1 MRNRLRLLSLPVFI
15 FLLASCHHPGTD
27 GAQLF
32 TRLDKD
38 ETGINFQNTLFDDE
52 SLNVLNYIYFYNGA
66 GVAIG
71 DINNDGLPDILF
83 TGNMVHNRLFLN
95 KGNFKFE
102 DITQKSGVAELQGW
116 CTGAT
121 MADVNGDGLTDIY
134 ICRSADASPAR
145 RQNLLFINNGNLT
158 FTEKAA
164 EYGLADQGFSTQAAF
179 FDYDK
184 DGDLD
189 LFLINHSLHQYT
201 TGAIEN
207 PGWRKERQPAFE
219 CKLFRND
226 PSPTL
231 HHPVYTDVST
241 ASGINS
247 DILTFGLGLAISDLN
262 NDGWPDVYVS
272 NDFNEPDYLFINN
285 GPTAA
290 STGPATPGATPTG
303 STKTGAAAPA
313 GTHVT
318 FTERLSNCMDQTSL
332 YSMGNDA
339 ADFNN
344 DGLIDLMTLDMLPED
359 NHTQKMHSGAEN
371 FNKFQALFSRGFY
384 YQYSRNMLQK
394 NNGDGTFSEIG
405 QLSGVSNTDWSWS
418 ALFSDFDN
426 DGNKDL
432 LVTNGYVKDY
442 TDMDFLKYS
451 ADNAMRANTENK
463 EQAIKEAIG
472 RMPPSPGTSYLY
484 RNNGNSTFSRA
495 NAQWG
500 IDQKTVSAGAAY
512 VDLDNDGALD
522 LVINNTNE
530 YAGIYRNNARQ
541 NHYLKIALLGD
552 PKNSTGIGSK
562 VKLFCKDT
570 ILYQEA
576 FPVRGFQSSVDPV
589 LNFGTGDHNVIDSV
603 LVIWPDDR
611 FQVLHQVKADQL
623 LKIAKKDASG
633 VWDYKAGHVAPKPL
647 LTNISAPPASGVKN
661 SSVLVHAENA
671 FNDFDQQ
678 PLLLNYLSRR
688 GPCMAKADVN
698 GDGLEDLYVGGSKG
712 HPGQLLL
719 QSKTGAFVSAHS
731 IAIEKDSLADDG
743 AALFFDA
750 NGDGHPD
757 LFVAAGGYELEGNNP
772 LLQPRL
778 YLNDGKGHFS
788 LAAKALPNLLLNASC
803 ATAADVDGDGAI
815 DLFIGGRVVPGKYPL
830 SPGSKLL
837 LGDGKGHFTDQTAQ
851 AAHALD
857 SLGMVTDAVWIDL
870 NKDKKPDLVLVG
882 EWMPVK
888 VFINVGSSEKDKA
901 AAVSGNSGFAPLL
914 KDASSQY
921 IKFPSTGWWNR
932 ITVADLNGD
941 GNPDLVLGNQ
951 GTNNQFTA
959 SPSRPLTLYYK
970 DFNHNGT
977 INPVFCYYI
986 GDTSYPAASRDDL
999 TAEIPFLKKKF
1010 IEYHNYADATIHDLF
1025 SADELK
1031 DAGPLKAET
1040 LSSIWLEN
1048 RGDSGFLPRQL
1059 PSEAQYGP
1067 VYAIA
1072 ATDVNGDGNLDIVLA
1087 GGNQWTR
1094 IRFGRLRANHGV
1106 LLLGDGKGNF
1116 HYLPQ
1121 GLSGLQLRD
1130 DVRGVVN
1137 MGASKQLIFGVN
1149 DGPAAI
1155 YKY

>member
-1 MRNRLRLLSLPVFI
+1 MLHPFRIVSLPFVVCLVVFV
-15 FLLASCHHPGTD
+15 AGCHPAGNNPPR
-27 GAQLF
+27 LF
-32 TRLDKD
+32 TQLDKD
-38 ETGINFQNTLFDDE
+38 ETGINFKNTLFDDE

-102 DITQKSGVAELQGW
+102 DITKKSGVAELQGW

-134 ICRSADASPAR
+134 ICRSADANPAM
-145 RQNLLFINNGNLT
+145 RQNLLFINNGDLT

-226 PSPTL
+226 FDSAK
-231 HHPVYTDVST
+231 HHPVYTDVSA

-247 DILTFGLGLAISDLN
+247 DILTFGLGLTISDIN

-285 GPTAA
+285 GPT
-290 STGPATPGATPTG
+290 TPTG
-303 STKTGAAAPA
+303 TPRPGTILTGAPKTGATAPGA
-313 GTHVT
+313 HVT
-318 FTERLSNCMDQTSL
+318 FTERLSSCMDQTSL

-451 ADNAMRANTENK
+451 ADNAMHANTENK

-484 RNNGNSTFSRA
+484 HNNGNSTFSRA

-500 IDQKTVSAGAAY
+500 LDQKTVSAGAAY
-512 VDLDNDGALD
+512 ADLNNDGALD
-522 LVINNTNE
+522 LVINNTND

-541 NHYLKIALLGD
+541 GNSPATGGQSRNGNHYLRVALLGD

-570 ILYQEA
+570 IFYQEA

-589 LNFGTGDHNVIDSV
+589 LNFGTGDHSIIDSI

-611 FQVLHQVKADQL
+611 FQVLHQVKTDQL
-623 LKIAKKDASG
+623 VKISQKDAAG
-633 VWDYKAGHVAPKPL
+633 VWDYKTRHVAPKPL
-647 LTNISAPPASGVKN
+647 LTTVATTLSHKEN
-661 SSVLVHAENA
+661 S

-712 HPGQLLL
+712 HPGRLFL
-719 QSKTGAFVSAHS
+719 QSRTGTFISAHAT
-731 IAIEKDSLADDG
+731 AIEKDSLADDG

-788 LAAKALPNLLLNASC
+788 LAVKALPDLLLNASC
-803 ATAADVDGDGAI
+803 AVAADVDGDGAP

-830 SPGSKLL
+830 APGSKLL
-837 LGDGKGHFTDQTAQ
+837 HNDGKGHFIDGTTQFAP
-851 AAHALD
+851 ALD
-857 SLGMVTDAVWIDL
+857 STGMVTDAVWIDL

-888 VFINVGSSEKDKA
+888 VFLNVGGS
-901 AAVSGNSGFAPLL
+901 L

-932 ITVADLNGD
+932 IAVADLNGD
-941 GNPDLVLGNQ
+941 GNPDLILGNQ
-951 GTNNQFTA
+951 GTNNQFSA
-959 SPSRPLTLYYK
+959 SPQKPLTLYYK

-977 INPVFCYYI
+977 IDPVFCYYI

-999 TAEIPFLKKKF
+999 TGEIPFLKKKF

-1025 SADELK
+1025 STEELK
-1031 DAGPLKAET
+1031 GAGPLKAET

-1048 RGDSGFLPRQL
+1048 SGDSGLLPRQL

-1067 VYAIA
+1067 VHAIA
-1072 ATDVNGDGNLDIVLA
+1072 VTDVNGDGNPDIVLA

-1094 IRFGRLRANHGV
+1094 IKFGRYRANHGV

-1116 HYLPQ
+1116 HYVSQ
-1121 GLSGLQLRD
+1121 DRSGLQLRD
-1130 DVRGVVN
+1130 DIRSVVN
-1137 MGASKQLIFGVN
+1137 MGSSKQLIFGVN
-1149 DGPAAI
+1149 DGPTAI